1 MTSIDEV
8 DKGDAASEEKVSGAN
23 CASGSCPLS
32 NKRVMAFLLPFLGA
46 LAFEQFAANSN
57 SCISAPFCQ
66 MCVVT
71 KTMVPVLAG
80 LVGLA
85 FQKAFLKTSK

>member
-1 MTSIDEV
+1 MTAISDGS
-8 DKGDAASEEKVSGAN
+8 DKDVVSEEKTSGSS

-32 NKRVMAFLLPFLGA
+32 NKRVMAFVLPFLGA

-71 KTMVPVLAG
+71 KTMVPMLAG
-80 LVGLA
+80 FAGLA